1 MVVDGGPFSMSVGF
15 RKQVNKEGMMPL
27 VVGEA
32 LSVLLGAP
40 GLHRVH
46 GVQWQEN
53 LSPRSS
59 A

>member
-32 LSVLLGAP
+32 LSVLFVG
-40 GLHRVH
+40 
-46 GVQWQEN
+46 N
-53 LSPRSS
+53 LSYRLS
-59 A
+59 